1 MGMHEV
7 GIELAKDI
15 LFKRRTIGNEKI
27 LETPNWT
34 KWAEDILS
42 TVRCPCV
49 PVCSP
54 SELL

>member
-27 LETPNWT
+27 PETPNWT
-34 KWAEDILS
+34 KWAEDILP

-54 SELL
+54 SELF